1 MSHADLPSFIRA
13 LEDRGW
19 LKRIKTPVSQDLEI
33 SAIADRAVKKGGPAL
48 LFENVSGHSTP
59 VLINAVASHDRV
71 KLAFGVDDLAQLTHK
86 MEDLLAL
93 AMKPPGPGL
102 LNKLKVLPKLYDLA
116 SIMPKTVDEGPCQE
130 VVESDPSF
138 HSIPVLKCWPE
149 DGGRFIT
156 WPMVFTRDPESGARN
171 CGIYRMQVYD
181 DRTCGMH
188 WHRHKDG
195 ARHFGKSDRL
205 EVAIAIGS
213 DPVTAMCAAMP
224 LPPDADEMMLAGF
237 LRGEA
242 VKMAKCRSV
251 NLEVPANSEIVLE
264 GYVKKG
270 ELRREGPF
278 GDHTGFYSLADDY
291 PVFHLTALTH
301 RKRPTY
307 MTTIVGIPPMEDDF
321 MGEAIGRVFLPL
333 VKMNL
338 PEVVDL
344 HMPWEGV
351 FHNLV
356 LVSIKKR
363 YPGHARKVMH
373 ALWGMGQMMF
383 AKVIVVLDAEVDV
396 RDYHQV
402 ALWALNHIDPSR
414 DFEHAKGP
422 MDVLDH
428 ASIEVGYGGKVGID
442 ATKKIRGEGFV
453 REWPDPIVMDSGTK
467 ARVDGICRELGF

>member
-1 MSHADLPSFIRA
+1 MAFADLTAFIRA
-13 LEDRGW
+13 LDQKGW
-19 LKRIKTPVSQDLEI
+19 LQRIQDPVSRDLEI
-33 SAIADRAVKKGGPAL
+33 SAIADRAVKKTGPAL
-48 LFENVSGHSTP
+48 LFENVRDHSVP
-59 VLINAVASHDRV
+59 VLINAVASRERV
-71 KLAFGVDDLAQLTHK
+71 ALALGVEDLSELTRK

-93 AMKPPGPGL
+93 ALKPPAPGF
-102 LNKLKVLPKLYDLA
+102 LNKLKILPKLFDIA
-116 SIMPKTVDEGPCQE
+116 TIFPRTVSDAPCQE
-130 VVESDPSF
+130 VVEDDPSF
-138 HSIPVLKCWPE
+138 DAIPVLKCWPD
-149 DGGRFIT
+149 DGGRYIT
-156 WPMVFTRDPESGARN
+156 WPLVFTRDPETGSRN

-181 DRTCGMH
+181 PRTSGMH

-205 EVAIAIGS
+205 DVAVALGA
-213 DPVTAMCAAMP
+213 DPATAMCAAMP
-224 LPPDADEMMLAGF
+224 LPPDADEMVLAGF

-242 VKMAKCRSV
+242 VRMVKCRTIDV
-251 NLEVPANSEIVLE
+251 EVPANAEIVLE
-264 GYVKKG
+264 GYVQRG

-291 PVFHLTALTH
+291 PVFHLQCVTR

-307 MTTIVGIPPMEDDF
+307 LTTIVGVPPMEDCF
-321 MGEAIGRVFLPL
+321 MGAAIERLFLPL

-356 LVSIKKR
+356 IVSIRKR

-383 AKVIVVLDAEVDV
+383 TKVILVVDAEVNPQ
-396 RDYHQV
+396 DYPQV
-402 ALWALNHIDPSR
+402 ALYALNHIDPSR

-428 ASIEVGYGGKVGID
+428 ASLLCGYGGKVGID
-442 ATKKIRGEGFV
+442 ATRKWKDEGFD
-453 REWPDPIVMDSGTK
+453 REWPDPIVMDAATQ
-467 ARVDGICRELGF
+467 ATVDGICRRLGL